1 MLHKC
6 LPFSLLVILS
16 ACGAKQPPP
25 YQQEQAP
32 ETRDQYSGAEGF
44 KQQQKDQAYLMNKE
58 LADKC
63 TAAKIDL
70 AMAEQEKNTSE
81 IHQQIELINS
91 NCVSEE

>member
-1 MLHKC
+1 MFNKC
-6 LPFSLLVILS
+6 ISLFLLALLT
-16 ACGAKQPPP
+16 ACGATQPPP
-25 YQQEQAP
+25 YQKERPP
-32 ETRDQYSGAEGF
+32 EARDQYSGAEGL
-44 KQQQKDQAYLMNKE
+44 KQQQQDQTYLMNKE

-91 NCVSEE
+91 NCLSED